1 MNIELSSGRV
11 ENIASKM
18 FRKVRNDDGGRKSK
32 SRKKTADAEMD
43 DAFAEIC
50 AVINECHNDPFSLNA
65 SFAVTHFLLELVEF
79 FLELLELQKPG
90 LMVMGEDSCSE
101 GRGFKSQ
108 HCILDGH
115 FFTLVCSFNY
125 NVCL

>member
-1 MNIELSSGRV
+1 MGTARAEEKKFYNIGSAAELWKLFL
-11 ENIASKM
+11 ASK
-18 FRKVRNDDGGRKSK
+18 
-32 SRKKTADAEMD
+32 
-43 DAFAEIC
+43 
-50 AVINECHNDPFSLNA
+50 

-79 FLELLELQKPG
+79 FLELLELQNPG

-115 FFTLVCSFNY
+115 FFTYLCCKNC
-125 NVCL
+125 NK